1 MATVLIAIIWLTSGG
16 EKRSLKPTP
25 PAQATPDFSRLNQA
39 KLEEYRNQLAAQ
51 ERLLRE
57 QQALLLGQQ
66 PTSPHDP
73 TLPLDPTQGKP
84 SSPDPREA
92 LKTQLELDQEK
103 KNYQSLFST
112 NLAVSYRKES
122 KDTTDMEGFKEF
134 LKTIGKNPSSDSTT
148 PIQAGTPA
156 SAPARSIAASP
167 LSTSILSKHSLPQL
181 QYRCRQLPP
190 QGFFLKLRVPRR
202 PPAPTIKS
210 NLRPLTLTTRRV
222 ADSIESWKA
231 RRLKPSSQS
240 DQQRLQWTGGMS
252 RDQFRLLP

>member
-1 MATVLIAIIWLTSGG
+1 MNEPIEQKAPKPQGLIPKHVQNYVILGVATVLIAIIWLTSGS
-16 EKRSLKPTP
+16 ERRSLKPTP

-73 TLPLDPTQGKP
+73 TLPLDPAQGKP

-92 LKTQLELDQEK
+92 LKTQLELDGEK

-122 KDTTDMEGFKEF
+122 KDTTDMEGFKRVFEDHRQESIF
-134 LKTIGKNPSSDSTT
+134 RFDHSGSSGH
-148 PIQAGTPA
+148 AGFRA
-156 SAPARSIAASP
+156 ARSIAASP
-167 LSTSILSKHSLPQL
+167 LSLLFSAGTRCLSSSTAASSSHCRGSSSSSEPCAGPQL
-181 QYRCRQLPP
+181 RQ
-190 QGFFLKLRVPRR
+190 
-202 PPAPTIKS
+202 S
-210 NLRPLTLTTRRV
+210 
-222 ADSIESWKA
+222 KA
-231 RRLKPSSQS
+231 I
-240 DQQRLQWTGGMS
+240 
-252 RDQFRLLP
+252 